1 MITTVIVEKLLL
13 QFEGCY
19 GNKTKIFQQ
28 VSLQKKCSVLEVME
42 VHHHHRTGHNLDS
55 QPNQGL
61 LDVQFMHVG
70 WTFLFSKQYP
80 CALSQAEHTPKDARS
95 SSNTCC
101 SFPCQ
106 NFSLWKFCSCRTV
119 WALALQVLALPY
131 LVIPNKPPAGLQKSA
146 QHHLCILHS
155 PMNF

>member
-1 MITTVIVEKLLL
+1 MVIKAKY
-13 QFEGCY
+13 F
-19 GNKTKIFQQ
+19 NRFPF
-28 VSLQKKCSVLEVME
+28 KKCSVLEIME
-42 VHHHHRTGHNLDS
+42 VHHHHWTGHNLDS

-61 LDVQFMHVG
+61 LDVQLMQVG

-95 SSNTCC
+95 CCTCCTCC

-106 NFSLWKFCSCRTV
+106 NFSLWKFCSCRNRV

-155 PMNF
+155 PMNFLRKITI